1 MCSLLAA
8 ASQAGAKVHLKCIFS
23 LIGRTFAVCGE
34 DFLRKLWYTFSGGAG
49 LKHCDPS
56 VLPERA
62 HKRKSPERGQK
73 RYASIYAVRQR
84 SHRLALMVPCSAA
97 ERNGHKHGFCYRGGC
112 PGIEEASICLF
123 AEKKA
128 AKPIFLT
135 VLWPM
140 QPVFILSM
148 PAGYNT
154 LTVFSF
160 SQLRKHL
167 RPAHNHCLPNRN
179 SEWAL
184 PLLLNNVQT

>member
-1 MCSLLAA
+1 ML
-8 ASQAGAKVHLKCIFS
+8 
-23 LIGRTFAVCGE
+23 
-34 DFLRKLWYTFSGGAG
+34 
-49 LKHCDPS
+49 
-56 VLPERA
+56 ERA
-62 HKRKSPERGQK
+62 SGTHKHSVQRKAEPTHLHVLCSVP
-73 RYASIYAVRQR
+73 ASSSLFYQITNCCVIGSRV
-84 SHRLALMVPCSAA
+84 SLPLVPCSAA

>member
-1 MCSLLAA
+1 MPYSLVLERASGTHIYSVQQELSLLTSTCSVVCLLPQAYSNKLRLAA
-8 ASQAGAKVHLKCIFS
+8 LEAHFVSFS
-23 LIGRTFAVCGE
+23 L
-34 DFLRKLWYTFSGGAG
+34 
-49 LKHCDPS
+49 
-56 VLPERA
+56 
-62 HKRKSPERGQK
+62 
-73 RYASIYAVRQR
+73 
-84 SHRLALMVPCSAA
+84 VPCSAA